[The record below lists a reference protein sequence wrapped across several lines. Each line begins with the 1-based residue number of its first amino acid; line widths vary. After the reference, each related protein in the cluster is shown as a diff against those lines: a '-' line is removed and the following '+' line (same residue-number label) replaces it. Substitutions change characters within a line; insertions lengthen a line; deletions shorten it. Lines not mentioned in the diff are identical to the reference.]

1 MPQKL
6 KIYIYHSLTN
16 TIFCISIQT
25 KKNGIFFWDPPP
37 PKFLKI
43 NTNPMHKHRQNQYKN
58 CKGAVS
64 QYESINLKCIYLHR
78 INFHIFIVD
87 WAALAKQWIAQ
98 RETVAE
104 HPPAMPIGGAPPPP
118 PPPANGGPGGDD
130 MDIEGDNENNSQD
143 SNSYGNMPVYQN
155 QGKFGCILTSL

>member
-1 MPQKL
+1 ME
-6 KIYIYHSLTN
+6 
-16 TIFCISIQT
+16 F
-25 KKNGIFFWDPPP
+25 FFWDPPP
-37 PKFLKI
+37 PKFIKI
-43 NTNPMHKHRQNQYKN
+43 NTNPMHEHRQNQYKN

-104 HPPAMPIGGAPPPP
+104 HPPAMPIPIGGAPPPP

-143 SNSYGNMPVYQN
+143 SNSYGNMPVYQS
-155 QGKFGCILTSL
+155 QGKFGCIFTSL